1 MAPFFTYLLYSQISK
16 KYLTMETAGSTMDWP
31 GSEISAS
38 ELFRDRGMMRT
49 TSSLGDEAPRLTVD
63 EVQQLRAQ
71 VKHLQSDSN
80 HDAGSTL

>member
-49 TSSLGDEAPRLTVD
+49 TSSLGQEIRQKRLTVELEPFSID
-63 EVQQLRAQ
+63 LNLMAYTYRY
-71 VKHLQSDSN
+71 
-80 HDAGSTL
+80 T